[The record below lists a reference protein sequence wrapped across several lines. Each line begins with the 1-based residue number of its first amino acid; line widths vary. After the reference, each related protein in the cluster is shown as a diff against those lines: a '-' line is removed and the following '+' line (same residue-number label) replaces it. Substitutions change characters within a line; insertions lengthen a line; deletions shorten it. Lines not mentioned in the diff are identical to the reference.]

1 MTPAAPGQPE
11 QTGQPGL
18 ASPGGVP
25 ETAAPT
31 GGQDSAR
38 EPRSGGQDLVRDLRP
53 GGQNSAREPRPG
65 GQDLATTSV
74 SPTAGS
80 LWRGG
85 RGVLLVALLVVAVAV
100 TGVLLGG
107 SGGPGRTLDPADTSL
122 SGGKGLARLLQAR
135 GVRVE
140 RVTSVAEAAALVGRA
155 GPAGS
160 TVLVSPTVPL
170 DEDEAERLADLPA
183 DLLVAGVRARL
194 DVLAPGVAPVREA
207 RARSREPRCGLPAAE
222 RAGSAYTGGVVLTA
236 PPPSIGCY
244 PADGAPTL
252 VSHSG
257 AGRTVTVV
265 GDGQFMTNLR
275 LAEDGNAALATNL
288 AGGRPTLVWLTPPEN
303 GAQAGGGK
311 AGLYGL
317 VPAGVKWAVA
327 QLIVAVLL
335 LALWRGRRLGPVV
348 AERLPVVVR
357 AAETV
362 EGRARLY
369 RARRS
374 RDRAAAALRAGFTDR
389 VTPRLGLPAGTGPD
403 ALVNA
408 IAERT
413 GQAAS
418 HVGAALYGPPPVDEA
433 GLVALAGY
441 LDIVE
446 RQVGKS

>member
-1 MTPAAPGQPE
+1 MTPAAPGRLGPA
-11 QTGQPGL
+11 T
-18 ASPGGVP
+18 P
-25 ETAAPT
+25 ETAA
-31 GGQDSAR
+31 QD
-38 EPRSGGQDLVRDLRP
+38 P
-53 GGQNSAREPRPG
+53 
-65 GQDLATTSV
+65 ATTSTPPTST
-74 SPTAGS
+74 SPTAGG

-85 RGVLLVALLVVAVAV
+85 RGFLLVALLVVGVAVA
-100 TGVLLGG
+100 GVLLGG
-107 SGGPGRTLDPADTSL
+107 SGGPGRPLDPADASL

-140 RVTSVAEAAALVGRA
+140 RVTSVAEAGTLAGQA
-155 GPAGS
+155 GPEGS
-160 TVLVSPTVPL
+160 TLLLSETFPL
-170 DEDEAERLADLPA
+170 DEDEAKRLAALPS
-183 DLLVAGVRARL
+183 DLLVVGVRDHL
-194 DVLAPGVAPVREA
+194 GLLAPGIAPRREA

-222 RAGSAYTGGVVLTA
+222 RAGSAYTGGVALTA
-236 PPPSIGCY
+236 PPGSIGCY
-244 PADGAPTL
+244 PADGVPTL

-257 AGRTVTVV
+257 AGRTVTVA

-275 LAEDGNAALATNL
+275 LAEDGNAALAENL
-288 AGGRPTLVWLTPPEN
+288 AGGRPTLIWLTPPEAA
-303 GAQAGGGK
+303 AQAGGGK
-311 AGLYGL
+311 ASLYDL
-317 VPAGVKWAVA
+317 VPEGIRWA
-327 QLIVAVLL
+327 LIQVILAVLL
-335 LALWRGRRLGPVV
+335 LALWRSRRLGPVV

-369 RARRS
+369 RARRA

-389 VTPRLGLPAGTGPD
+389 VTPRLGLPSGTGPD

-433 GLVALAGY
+433 GLTALAEY
-441 LDIVE
+441 MDIVE

>member
-1 MTPAAPGQPE
+1 MNPAAPGQPGSTAPE
-11 QTGQPGL
+11 ATSE
-18 ASPGGVP
+18 AAAETSAETVP
-25 ETAAPT
+25 ETSGRTGARAGSRAA
-31 GGQDSAR
+31 GQAAARDS
-38 EPRSGGQDLVRDLRP
+38 
-53 GGQNSAREPRPG
+53 
-65 GQDLATTSV
+65 ATTST
-74 SPTAGS
+74 SPTAAG

-85 RGVLLVALLVVAVAV
+85 RGALLVALLVVAVAV
-100 TGVLLGG
+100 IGVLLGG
-107 SGGPGRTLDPADTSL
+107 SGGPGSTLDPAGTSL

-135 GVRVE
+135 GVRIE
-140 RVTSVAEAAALVGRA
+140 RVTSVSEAVALAGRA

-160 TVLVSPTVPL
+160 TLLVSPDFPL
-170 DEDEAERLADLPA
+170 DEDEAERLAALPS
-183 DLLVAGVRARL
+183 DLLVAGVRTHL
-194 DVLAPGVAPVREA
+194 NVLAPGVVPMREA
-207 RARSREPRCGLPAAE
+207 RARSREPRCGLPAAA
-222 RAGSAYTGGVVLTA
+222 RAGSAYTGGVALT
-236 PPPSIGCY
+236 PPPGSIGCY
-244 PADGAPTL
+244 PADGVPTL

-257 AGRTVTVV
+257 AGRTVTVA

-275 LAEDGNAALATNL
+275 LAEDGNAALAANL
-288 AGGRPTLVWLTPPEN
+288 AGGRPTLIWLTAPETASPA
-303 GAQAGGGK
+303 GGGGK
-311 AGLYGL
+311 AGFYDL
-317 VPAGVKWAVA
+317 VPEGVKWAVV
-327 QLIVAVLL
+327 QVLVAVLL

-369 RARRS
+369 RARRA

-389 VTPRLGLPAGTGPD
+389 VTPRLGLPSGTGPD

-433 GLVALAGY
+433 GLVALAEY
-441 LDIVE
+441 MDIVE

>member
-1 MTPAAPGQPE
+1 SARPSAPWWAMTRNAPVTSGVRAAAG
-11 QTGQPGL
+11 
-18 ASPGGVP
+18 
-25 ETAAPT
+25 T
-31 GGQDSAR
+31 GGQDPAAPPV
-38 EPRSGGQDLVRDLRP
+38 PR
-53 GGQNSAREPRPG
+53 
-65 GQDLATTSV
+65 TSV
-74 SPTAGS
+74 SPTARG

-85 RGVLLVALLVVAVAV
+85 RGILLVALLVVAVAV

-140 RVTSVAEAAALVGRA
+140 RVTSVAEAAALAGRA

-160 TVLVSPTVPL
+160 TLLLGAAFPL
-170 DEDEAERLADLPA
+170 DEDGARRLAKLPS
-183 DLLVAGVRARL
+183 DLLVAGVRTHL
-194 DVLAPGVAPVREA
+194 DVLAPGVAPMREA
-207 RARSREPRCGLPAAE
+207 RARSREPRCGLPAAA
-222 RAGSAYTGGVVLTA
+222 RAGSAYTGGVALTA
-236 PPPSIGCY
+236 PPGSIGCY
-244 PADGAPTL
+244 PANGVPTL

-257 AGRTVTVV
+257 AGRTVTVA

-275 LAEDGNAALATNL
+275 LAEDGNAALAMNL
-288 AGGRPTLVWLTPPEN
+288 AGGRPTLVWLTPSETA
-303 GAQAGGGK
+303 AQAGGGK
-311 AGLYGL
+311 AGFYDLI
-317 VPAGVKWAVA
+317 PEGVKWAVV
-327 QLIVAVLL
+327 QLLVAVLL
-335 LALWRGRRLGPVV
+335 LALWRARRLGPVV

-389 VTPRLGLPAGTGPD
+389 VTPRLGLPSGTGPD

>member
-1 MTPAAPGQPE
+1 MTPAAPGRLEPTSPE
-11 QTGQPGL
+11 VASGVDSG
-18 ASPGGVP
+18 AASGASARSPGQ
-25 ETAAPT
+25 TT
-31 GGQDSAR
+31 
-38 EPRSGGQDLVRDLRP
+38 
-53 GGQNSAREPRPG
+53 
-65 GQDLATTSV
+65 ATTSV
-74 SPTAGS
+74 SPTAGG

-85 RGVLLVALLVVAVAV
+85 RGVLLVALLVVGVAVA
-100 TGVLLGG
+100 GVLLGG
-107 SGGPGRTLDPADTSL
+107 SGGPGRLLDPADASL
-122 SGGKGLARLLQAR
+122 SGGKALARLLQAR

-140 RVTSVAEAAALVGRA
+140 RVTSVAEAATLAGRA

-160 TVLVSPTVPL
+160 TLLLSETFPL
-170 DEDEAERLADLPA
+170 DEAEAKRLATLPS
-183 DLLVAGVRARL
+183 DLLAVGVRAHL
-194 DVLAPGVAPVREA
+194 DLLAPGIAPRREA

-222 RAGSAYTGGVVLTA
+222 RAGSAYTGGVALTA
-236 PPPSIGCY
+236 PPGSIGCY
-244 PADGAPTL
+244 PADGVPTL

-257 AGRTVTVV
+257 AGRTVTVA

-275 LAEDGNAALATNL
+275 LAEDGNAALAANL
-288 AGGRPTLVWLTPPEN
+288 AGGRPTLIWLTPPESA
-303 GAQAGGGK
+303 AQTGGGK
-311 AGLYGL
+311 AGLYDL
-317 VPAGVKWAVA
+317 VPEGVRWAVA
-327 QLIVAVLL
+327 QVLVAVLL

-369 RARRS
+369 RARRA

-389 VTPRLGLPAGTGPD
+389 VTPRLGLPPGTGPD

-433 GLVALAGY
+433 GLVALAEY
-441 LDIVE
+441 MDIVE